1 MIKQF
6 EEQLEKIKGAIPII
20 DLKKKLNLCSEEEKK
35 KNKEIALKIG
45 AYFRNKDFEGLK
57 KYLDHTKKN
66 LK

>member
-6 EEQLEKIKGAIPII
+6 EKELEKIKGAIPII
-20 DLKKKLNLCSEEEKK
+20 ELKKNLNLCSEAEKK

-45 AYFRNKDFEGLK
+45 AYFRNKDFKGLK

-66 LK
+66 LT